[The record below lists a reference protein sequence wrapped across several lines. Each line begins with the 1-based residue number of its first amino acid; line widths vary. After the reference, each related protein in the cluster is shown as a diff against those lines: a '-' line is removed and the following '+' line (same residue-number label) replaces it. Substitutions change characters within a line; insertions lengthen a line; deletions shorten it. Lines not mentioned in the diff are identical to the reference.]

1 MTDMLKFYYNMK
13 GKILLVFQKQMNI
26 FDTVYEL
33 NSKHPNKR
41 AMSMA
46 MNNGD
51 RRIYTYGEVFS
62 AVEKYADAL
71 INAGVKAGD
80 RIAFVAESCPEWTIA
95 FFASCKIRCT
105 AALIDASL
113 AGDDLVD
120 FITRSD
126 VRAAFVS
133 QTAYEKLEKIAD
145 FKFPFFNVADC
156 TLFADSV
163 ETVSEDLP
171 QSTDTDENVVC
182 IIFSSGTT
190 RKAAGI
196 MHYHESLIKTTQMT
210 LKVQKITEDAR
221 FLAILPNSHIYGVI
235 CLVLGPAL
243 SGSDVHYIETIA
255 AEAILGAFAEYHPT
269 VLPAVPKVYELF
281 RTAVLRKINSKPAT
295 RIMFQKFFPI
305 CLKARRKS
313 GSLLGKKLFKSIHE
327 GFGGC
332 LEFLCSAGAPL
343 SEEVADFYYGT
354 GFNLLITYGASET
367 NIPTIGNVEGDIHTD
382 SCGKPYPDIQVDFTD
397 DGELLIKSPYMMK
410 GYFRD
415 EEATKEAFTEDGW
428 FKTGDLAVRDN
439 EGNIKIV
446 GRSKENIVLSTGK
459 KVTPD
464 DLEAK
469 YAGLEGVKEL
479 VICGVPA
486 ENKDHD
492 EIHAFIVAE
501 AHELKEKI
509 EEQIREKG
517 ATVAQNMRI
526 FKTHFINE
534 IPRTSLQK
542 AKRYILKKQAI
553 EERNGEVKAENIPI
567 EDLDLL
573 AQVIRIIANISGALI
588 SQINE
593 NTKIFTDLAFDSLS
607 SVDLAMEIE
616 SVYNVNVES
625 AYSKEMTVKDLV
637 VAIEKGETTETE
649 TVDLRIYPQE
659 KTEAD
664 YKIYA
669 KFRDFAKSCYNVN
682 IKNAENMPKDKGFI
696 ICANHVSKIDY
707 LFVSMAFAK
716 EKFMKLCCMAKK
728 ELFRNDA
735 FSKKLIKATG
745 MVPVD
750 RGGMNMNTMNSLKA
764 KLKEDWCVL
773 IHPEGTRSA
782 DGIFREIKSGAS
794 VLAIDAGVPV
804 VPVYI
809 NGAYDLFPRDKK
821 IMKFYD
827 TKNKK
832 KFTVDVVFGEAIS
845 SDGKSVEELTTEIHS
860 AILELQNECRK

>member
-1 MTDMLKFYYNMK
+1 
-13 GKILLVFQKQMNI
+13 MNI
-26 FDTVYEL
+26 FDTIYEI

-46 MNNGD
+46 MNNGE
-51 RRIYTYGEVFS
+51 RRIYTYAEVFE
-62 AVEKYADAL
+62 AVEKYANAL
-71 INAGVKAGD
+71 VTAGVKAGD
-80 RIAFVAESCPEWTIA
+80 RIAFIAESSPEWSIA

-113 AGDDLVD
+113 AGEDLEE

-126 VRAAFVS
+126 VRAAFIS
-133 QTAYEKLEKIAD
+133 QTAHEKLGDVAKY
-145 FKFPFFNVADC
+145 KFPFFNISDC
-156 TLFADSV
+156 TVFEDSV
-163 ETVSEDLP
+163 KTVSADLP
-171 QSTDTDENVVC
+171 QSTDTDEDVAC

-210 LKVQKITEDAR
+210 IKVQKLKDDAR

-281 RTAVLRKINSKPAT
+281 RTAVLRKINSKAAT
-295 RIMFQKFFPI
+295 KIMFEKFFPI
-305 CLKARRKS
+305 CLKARRKN

-327 GFGGC
+327 GFGGS
-332 LEFLCSAGAPL
+332 LQFLCSAGAPL

-382 SCGKPYPDIQVDFTD
+382 SCGKPYPDIKVDFSA

-415 EEATKEAFTEDGW
+415 EEATKAAFTEDGW
-428 FKTGDLAVRDN
+428 FKTGDLATRDS

-501 AHELKEKI
+501 TQELREKI

-517 ATVAQNMRI
+517 AMLAQNMRI

-542 AKRYILKKQAI
+542 AKRYLLKKQAI
-553 EERNGEVKAENIPI
+553 EERNGEVKVEDVPI
-567 EDLDLL
+567 EDMDLL
-573 AQVIRIIANISGALI
+573 AQVIRIIAKISGAPA

-593 NTKIFTDLAFDSLS
+593 NTKIFADLSFDSLS

-625 AYSKEMTVKDLV
+625 AFSKTVTVKDIV
-637 VAIEKGETTETE
+637 VAIERGDTAQEETTDAS
-649 TVDLRIYPQE
+649 VYPYE

-664 YKIYA
+664 YKTYA
-669 KFRDFAKSCYNVN
+669 KIRDLAKSCYN
-682 IKNAENMPKDKGFI
+682 IKLKNTENLPKENGYI
-696 ICANHVSKIDY
+696 ICANHVTKIDY
-707 LFVSMAFAK
+707 LFVSMAFTK

-735 FSKKLIKATG
+735 FTKKLIKATG

-750 RGGMNMNTMNSLKA
+750 RGGMNMNSMNSLKA
-764 KLKEDWCVL
+764 KLKEGWSVL

-809 NGAYDLFPRDKK
+809 NGAYELFPRGKK
-821 IMKFYD
+821 IMSFYD
-827 TKNKK
+827 MKNKK
-832 KFTVDVVFGEAIS
+832 KYDVDVVFGKPIS
-845 SDGKSVEELTTEIHS
+845 SEGKTVEQLTNEIQS
-860 AILELQNECRK
+860 AILELQDECRK

>member
-1 MTDMLKFYYNMK
+1 
-13 GKILLVFQKQMNI
+13 MNI
-26 FDTVYEL
+26 FETIYEI
-33 NSKHPNKR
+33 NAKHPNKR
-41 AMSMA
+41 AMSIGL
-46 MNNGD
+46 NNGGK
-51 RRIYTYGEVFS
+51 RVYTYGQVFEK
-62 AVEKYADAL
+62 VEKYVNAL
-71 INAGVKAGD
+71 VSAGVKAGD

-95 FFASCKIRCT
+95 FLASCKLRCT

-113 AGDDLVD
+113 AGDDLD
-120 FITRSD
+120 EFITRSD

-133 QTAYEKLEKIAD
+133 QSAHEKLGEVAKY
-145 FKFPFFNVADC
+145 KFPFFNVLDC
-156 TLFADSV
+156 SLFEDSAKV
-163 ETVSEDLP
+163 VSADLP
-171 QSTDTDENVVC
+171 ESTDTDENVAC

-255 AEAILGAFAEYHPT
+255 AEAILGAFSEYHPT

-295 RIMFQKFFPI
+295 KIMFEKFFPI
-305 CLKARRKS
+305 CLKARRKN
-313 GSLLGKKLFKSIHE
+313 GSLLGKKIFKSIHE
-327 GFGGC
+327 GFGGS
-332 LEFLCSAGAPL
+332 LQFLCSAGAPL

-428 FKTGDLAVRDN
+428 FKTGDLATRDN

-501 AHELKEKI
+501 TQELREKI

-517 ATVAQNMRI
+517 AVVAQNMRI

-542 AKRYILKKQAI
+542 AKRYLLKKQAI
-553 EERNGEVKAENIPI
+553 EERNGEVKVEDTPI

-573 AQVIRIIANISGALI
+573 AQVIRIIANISGAPV

-593 NTKIFTDLAFDSLS
+593 DTKIFKDLSFDSLS

-616 SVYNVNVES
+616 SEYNVNVES

-637 VAIEKGETTETE
+637 VAIEKGENVEENSTDAS
-649 TVDLRIYPQE
+649 VYPYE

-664 YKIYA
+664 YKTYA
-669 KFRDFAKSCYNVN
+669 KIRDFAKSCYNIS
-682 IKNAENMPKDKGFI
+682 IKNAQNMPQDTGFI

-707 LFVSMAFAK
+707 LFVSMAFTK

-764 KLKEDWCVL
+764 KLKEGWCVL

-804 VPVYI
+804 IPVYI
-809 NGAYDLFPRDKK
+809 NGAYELFPKGKK

-832 KFTVDVVFGEAIS
+832 KFPVDVVFGEVIS
-845 SDGKSVEELTTEIHS
+845 SDGKTTEELTNEIQN
-860 AILELQNECRK
+860 AILKLQNECRK

>member
-1 MTDMLKFYYNMK
+1 
-13 GKILLVFQKQMNI
+13 MNI
-26 FDTVYEL
+26 FDTVYEI

-46 MNNGD
+46 MNNGE
-51 RRIYTYGEVFS
+51 RHIYTYGEVFN

-80 RIAFVAESCPEWTIA
+80 RIAFIAESCPEWSIA

-113 AGDDLVD
+113 AGEDLEE

-126 VRAAFVS
+126 VRAAFIS
-133 QTAYEKLEKIAD
+133 QTAHEKLGDVAKY
-145 FKFPFFNVADC
+145 KFPFFNVVDG
-156 TLFADSV
+156 TLLADSV
-163 ETVSEDLP
+163 ETVSADLP
-171 QSTDTDENVVC
+171 ASTDIDENVAC

-255 AEAILGAFAEYHPT
+255 AEAILGAFSEYHPT

-295 RIMFQKFFPI
+295 KIMFEKFFPI
-305 CLKARRKS
+305 CLKARRKN

-327 GFGGC
+327 GFGGS
-332 LEFLCSAGAPL
+332 LQFLCSAGAPL
-343 SEEVADFYYGT
+343 SQEVADFYYGT

-428 FKTGDLAVRDN
+428 FKTGDLAVRDS

-464 DLEAK
+464 DLESK
-469 YAGLEGVKEL
+469 YAGLEGVKEF

-486 ENKDHD
+486 ENKDYD

-501 AHELKEKI
+501 TQELREKI

-517 ATVAQNMRI
+517 AVVAQNMRI

-534 IPRTSLQK
+534 IPKTSLQK
-542 AKRYILKKQAI
+542 AKRYLLKKQAI
-553 EERNGEVKAENIPI
+553 EERNGEVKAEEIPI
-567 EDLDLL
+567 ENMDLL
-573 AQVIRIIANISGALI
+573 SQVIRIIADISGAPV

-593 NTKIFTDLAFDSLS
+593 ETKIFTDLSFDSLS

-625 AYSKEMTVKDLV
+625 AYSKTMTVKDLV

-649 TVDLRIYPQE
+649 TTDTSVYPYE

-664 YKIYA
+664 YKTYA
-669 KFRDFAKSCYNVN
+669 KIRDFAKSCYNIN
-682 IKNAENMPKDKGFI
+682 IKNAQNMPTDKGFI

-707 LFVSMAFAK
+707 LFVSMAFTK
-716 EKFMKLCCMAKK
+716 ERFMKLCCMAKK

-764 KLKEDWCVL
+764 KLKEGWCVL

-809 NGAYDLFPRDKK
+809 NGAYELFPKGKK
-821 IMKFYD
+821 MMKFYD

-832 KFTVDVVFGEAIS
+832 KFNVDVVFGEVIS
-845 SDGKSVEELTTEIHS
+845 SDGKTTEELTAEIQS
-860 AILELQNECRK
+860 AILKLQNECRK

>member
-1 MTDMLKFYYNMK
+1 
-13 GKILLVFQKQMNI
+13 MNI
-26 FDTVYEL
+26 FDTIYEI

-46 MNNGD
+46 MNNGE
-51 RRIYTYGEVFS
+51 RRIYTYGEVFN

-80 RIAFVAESCPEWTIA
+80 RIAFVAESSPEWSIA

-113 AGDDLVD
+113 AGEDLD
-120 FITRSD
+120 EFITRSD

-133 QTAYEKLEKIAD
+133 QTAHEKLGDVAK
-145 FKFPFFNVADC
+145 FKFPFFNVLDC
-156 TLFADSV
+156 SLFSDSV
-163 ETVSEDLP
+163 ERVSADLP
-171 QSTDTDENVVC
+171 ESTGTDENVAC

-255 AEAILGAFAEYHPT
+255 AEAILGAFSEYHPT

-295 RIMFQKFFPI
+295 RIMFEKFFPI
-305 CLKARRKS
+305 CLKARRKN

-327 GFGGC
+327 GFGGS

-343 SEEVADFYYGT
+343 SQEVADFYYGT

-367 NIPTIGNVEGDIHTD
+367 NIPTIGNVEGDVHTD
-382 SCGKPYPDIQVDFTD
+382 SCGKPYPDIQVAFSD

-428 FKTGDLAVRDN
+428 FKTGDLATRDS

-464 DLEAK
+464 DLESK
-469 YAGLEGVKEL
+469 YAGLEGVKEF

-486 ENKDHD
+486 ENKDYD

-501 AHELKEKI
+501 TQELREKI

-517 ATVAQNMRI
+517 AVLAQNMRI

-542 AKRYILKKQAI
+542 AKRYLLKKQAI
-553 EERNGEVKAENIPI
+553 EERNGEVKVEETPI
-567 EDLDLL
+567 EDMDLL
-573 AQVIRIIANISGALI
+573 AQIVRIISNISGVPV

-649 TVDLRIYPQE
+649 TRDTGIYPQE
-659 KTEAD
+659 KTDAD
-664 YKIYA
+664 YKTYA
-669 KFRDFAKSCYNVN
+669 KFRDFAKSCYNVS
-682 IKNAENMPKDKGFI
+682 IKNAQNMPTDKGFI

-707 LFVSMAFAK
+707 LFVSMAFTK
-716 EKFMKLCCMAKK
+716 ERFMKLCCMAKK
-728 ELFRNDA
+728 ELFRNDV

-764 KLKEDWCVL
+764 KLKEGWCVL
-773 IHPEGTRSA
+773 IHPEGTRSE

-809 NGAYDLFPRDKK
+809 NGAYELFPKGKK
-821 IMKFYD
+821 MMKFYD

-832 KFTVDVVFGEAIS
+832 KFNVDVVFGEPIS
-845 SDGKSVEELTTEIHS
+845 SEGKTVEELTKEIQN
-860 AILELQNECRK
+860 AILKLQNECK